1 MCVCGRVHFD
11 GSEGHERTNR
21 RRTQSLCVLG
31 NLCEF
36 RLMEKK
42 KKTLKNNV
50 QQNGCSSATSTTAQ
64 GFVTVERI
72 MESVEWGC
80 VKMGLKLPDVDQ
92 LAAALLKIT
101 QLINVYV

>member
-1 MCVCGRVHFD
+1 MAVNVRRNMSVCVCGRVHFD

-42 KKTLKNNV
+42 KRL
-50 QQNGCSSATSTTAQ
+50 
-64 GFVTVERI
+64 
-72 MESVEWGC
+72 
-80 VKMGLKLPDVDQ
+80 
-92 LAAALLKIT
+92 
-101 QLINVYV
+101 